1 MKKLLLTCICL
12 TLLNGCTHLTH
23 SEKEN
28 LHILKNHSI
37 TVDRAGHYEAP
48 NSALAAG
55 LLNILPGFGNFYLA
69 MGDGA
74 DSNHYV
80 FGFANL
86 LLWPLSIIW
95 AVPEGAID
103 AQTLNQRELLYYYK
117 FNPYGQ
123 QELQQRGIT
132 LY

>member
-1 MKKLLLTCICL
+1 MKKLLLTYICL
-12 TLLNGCTHLTH
+12 SFLTGCSHLTH
-23 SEKEN
+23 LEKEN
-28 LHILKNHSI
+28 LQILKTHSI
-37 TVDRAGHYEAP
+37 TVDRAGNYEAP

-74 DSNHYV
+74 DSSHYA
-80 FGFANL
+80 FGFVNL
-86 LLWPLSIIW
+86 LLWPISILW

-123 QELQQRGIT
+123 KELKQKGIT

>member
-1 MKKLLLTCICL
+1 MKKILLTCIGL
-12 TLLNGCTHLTH
+12 TLLAGCSHLTH
-23 SEKEN
+23 IEKEN
-28 LHILKNHSI
+28 LQILKSHAI
-37 TVDRAGHYEAP
+37 TVDRAGYYEAP

-69 MGDGA
+69 MGEGA

-86 LLWPLSIIW
+86 LLWPISIAWGI
-95 AVPEGAID
+95 PEGAID
-103 AQTLNQRELLYYYK
+103 AHTLNQRELLYYYK

-123 QELQQRGIT
+123 QELEEKGIR